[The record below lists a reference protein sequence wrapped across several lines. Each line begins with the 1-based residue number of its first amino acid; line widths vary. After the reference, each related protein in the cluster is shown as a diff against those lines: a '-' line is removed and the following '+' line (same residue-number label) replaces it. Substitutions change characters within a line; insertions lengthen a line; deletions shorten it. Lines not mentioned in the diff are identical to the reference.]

1 MEICLKSTWGTVCDN
16 FFGTTG
22 AQVVCRQL
30 GYPAS
35 GIDNL
40 VCLICDQNTILA
52 YYDQFVGAIPHRM
65 AYFGQGSGPVH
76 IGAAQ
81 CNGSEQ
87 RIVDCTITTENNCV
101 RDHSEDAGVECSGE
115 VI

>member
-1 MEICLKSTWGTVCDN
+1 
-16 FFGTTG
+16 
-22 AQVVCRQL
+22 
-30 GYPAS
+30 
-35 GIDNL
+35 
-40 VCLICDQNTILA
+40 
-52 YYDQFVGAIPHRM
+52 M

-76 IGAAQ
+76 IEAAQ

-87 RIVDCTITTENNCV
+87 RIVDCSIKTENNCV